1 MKGDN
6 APKVF
11 QIHPW
16 SKEIENEVKIPWEEK
31 IRWGNQI
38 YQFLGSWFH
47 PRTQESHGGS
57 KKSPMGGLEG
67 VLTVVLE
74 RIRVRSERI
83 GEVVSSVRVVKPTK
97 TG

>member
-1 MKGDN
+1 LRRENPVGESDIPVLGELIS
-6 APKVF
+6 PKNSRIPRRI
-11 QIHPW
+11 Q
-16 SKEIENEVKIPWEEK
+16 EITN
-31 IRWGNQI
+31 
-38 YQFLGSWFH
+38 
-47 PRTQESHGGS
+47 
-57 KKSPMGGLEG
+57 GGLEG

>member
-1 MKGDN
+1 
-6 APKVF
+6 
-11 QIHPW
+11 
-16 SKEIENEVKIPWEEK
+16 
-31 IRWGNQI
+31 
-38 YQFLGSWFH
+38 
-47 PRTQESHGGS
+47 
-57 KKSPMGGLEG
+57 MGGLEG

>member
-1 MKGDN
+1 LRRENPVGESDILVLGELIS
-6 APKVF
+6 PKNSRIPRRI
-11 QIHPW
+11 Q
-16 SKEIENEVKIPWEEK
+16 EITN
-31 IRWGNQI
+31 
-38 YQFLGSWFH
+38 
-47 PRTQESHGGS
+47 
-57 KKSPMGGLEG
+57 GGLEG